1 MNTCYKTNEILQEGI
16 NNPLSEEEAKRLLKR
31 MFSILPGL
39 STLSEEE
46 VNREVERIIAQRR

>member
-46 VNREVERIIAQRR
+46 ANREVERIIAQRR